1 MCLLIMKLE
10 LKKSRR
16 SLNNY
21 KYDIEYDIELPDI
34 KTSFDINRISD
45 FFFNISKTYDP
56 SYRVKKI
63 KKILNEI

>member
-1 MCLLIMKLE
+1 MKLE

-21 KYDIEYDIELPDI
+21 KYEI
-34 KTSFDINRISD
+34 KYEMDLEHIKSYLNKSD

-56 SYRVKKI
+56 SYRVNKI

>member
-1 MCLLIMKLE
+1 MKLE
-10 LKKSRR
+10 LKKSRKY
-16 SLNNY
+16 LNNY
-21 KYDIEYDIELPDI
+21 QYDIELPDI
-34 KTSFDINRISD
+34 KTSFDFNRISD

>member
-1 MCLLIMKLE
+1 MKLE

-21 KYDIEYDIELPDI
+21 KYDIELPDI
-34 KTSFDINRISD
+34 KTSFDFNRISD

-56 SYRVKKI
+56 SYIVKKI

>member
-1 MCLLIMKLE
+1 MKLE
-10 LKKSRR
+10 LKISRR

-21 KYDIEYDIELPDI
+21 KYEI
-34 KTSFDINRISD
+34 KYEMDLEHIKSYLNKSD

>member
-1 MCLLIMKLE
+1 MKLE
-10 LKKSRR
+10 LKKSRK

-21 KYDIEYDIELPDI
+21 QYDIELPDI
-34 KTSFDINRISD
+34 KTSFDFNRISD

>member
-1 MCLLIMKLE
+1 MKLE
-10 LKKSRR
+10 LKKSRK

-21 KYDIEYDIELPDI
+21 QYDIELPDI
-34 KTSFDINRISD
+34 ETSFDFNRISD

>member
-1 MCLLIMKLE
+1 MKLE
-10 LKKSRR
+10 LKKSRK

-21 KYDIEYDIELPDI
+21 QYDIELPDI
-34 KTSFDINRISD
+34 KTSFDFNRISD

-63 KKILNEI
+63 KNILNEI